1 MDDENDFLKTD
12 PTTFLLNMNNKGY
25 HVNLDQKQKEIL
37 ARSSVPEVADNYED
51 GVDASLGVKAK
62 SLLGWKR
69 GLANCILTASQWIDP
84 ETPIVQNTS
93 VLNNPGKYGYVSIPE
108 YLILP
113 GDLAI
118 YQEGRNGTTRHAML
132 VSGFQDKDEVKDVL
146 DLGKWTVPAGT
157 PLVRY
162 SNGHT
167 RYKKDMPLNAVFNS
181 FTEDD
186 NYMDYSGTNVNTM
199 SDKVFKSG
207 NPIVVD
213 TEGNISPNSTNSHI
227 NFFRKYYPGDYDT
240 LLPEVVVTN
249 KGNYTPAGQ
258 RSIYIQNGI
267 ATKGNPINVPLLY
280 IQY

>member
-1 MDDENDFLKTD
+1 
-12 PTTFLLNMNNKGY
+12 
-25 HVNLDQKQKEIL
+25 
-37 ARSSVPEVADNYED
+37 
-51 GVDASLGVKAK
+51 
-62 SLLGWKR
+62 
-69 GLANCILTASQWIDP
+69 
-84 ETPIVQNTS
+84 
-93 VLNNPGKYGYVSIPE
+93 
-108 YLILP
+108 
-113 GDLAI
+113 
-118 YQEGRNGTTRHAML
+118 
-132 VSGFQDKDEVKDVL
+132 
-146 DLGKWTVPAGT
+146 LGKWTVPAGT

-258 RSIYIQNGI
+258 RSIYI
-267 ATKGNPINVPLLY
+267 
-280 IQY
+280 